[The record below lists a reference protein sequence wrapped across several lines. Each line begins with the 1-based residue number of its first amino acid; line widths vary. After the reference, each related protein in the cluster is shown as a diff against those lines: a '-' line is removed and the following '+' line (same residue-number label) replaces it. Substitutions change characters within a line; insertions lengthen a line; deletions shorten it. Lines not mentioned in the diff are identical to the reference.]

1 MNADTRRYF
10 CVHPSIYLLPSARQL
25 RDCRQSRKGALARPS
40 AVNIT
45 IAQGTTIVTNVDAL
59 LSEQNNGLGFSNN
72 FNNNQIWK
80 GPLNCVSFARSDIKE
95 KLLNLNK
102 PCYIVKFADK
112 IGVTNEGYVSPTENG
127 KTGQVELLTS
137 VPSISTQ
144 NLGDPS
150 FLSFHGVKYAY
161 ATGAMAGGIASE
173 EMVIALGKAKIL
185 SSFGAGGLSPNRLE
199 TAINR
204 IQEALHS
211 APYAFNLIHSPNEP
225 AIERRA
231 VDLYLKYGVRTVEA
245 SAFLDLTPNIVY
257 YRAAGLSLNAANQI
271 EIKNKVIA
279 KISRREVA
287 SKFLQPAPQKIL
299 TELVA
304 QGLISELQAT
314 LAAKLPMADDIT
326 VEADSGGHTDNRP
339 LVCLLPSILA
349 LRDEIQQKYHYS
361 QPVRVGVAGGIATPQ
376 SALAGFMM
384 GAAYV
389 VTGSVNQSCVEAGSC
404 QHTKQLLAQAD
415 MADVM
420 MAPAADMF
428 EMGVKL
434 QVLKRGTMFP
444 MRAQKLYELYRT
456 YDSIDDI
463 PLVER
468 EKLEKQVFRTTLAQ
482 VWEET
487 VTYLSQ
493 RNPEKL
499 GKAVNNPKIKMA
511 AIFRWY
517 LGLSSRWSHSG
528 EKGREV
534 DYQIWCGPAMGS
546 FNDWVRGSY
555 LSEPNN
561 RHVVDVANHI
571 MTGAA
576 FLYRIQ
582 SLKIQGLQI
591 QDDYTQYYPVHST
604 LEVCQ

>member
-1 MNADTRRYF
+1 M
-10 CVHPSIYLLPSARQL
+10 QL
-25 RDCRQSRKGALARPS
+25 AISNLKSKIG
-40 AVNIT
+40 I
-45 IAQGTTIVTNVDAL
+45 IQGITIVTTVNAVIG
-59 LSEQNNGLGFSNN
+59 EHNNGLGFYAN
-72 FNNNQIWK
+72 FNYNQIWK
-80 GPLNCVSFARSDIKE
+80 GRLDCVSFARADLKD
-95 KLLNLNK
+95 KLLNLDK
-102 PCYIVKFADK
+102 PCYIVKVGGK
-112 IGVTNEGYVSPTENG
+112 IGVTNEGYLCPADNSN
-127 KTGQVELLTS
+127 TGQVELLTA
-137 VPSISTQ
+137 VPPISTQ
-144 NLGDPS
+144 NLGDPN

-161 ATGAMAGGIASE
+161 ATGAMAGGIAST

-185 SSFGAGGLSPNRLE
+185 SSFGAGGLSPNSLE
-199 TAINR
+199 AAIKC
-204 IQEALHS
+204 IQNELGS
-211 APYAFNLIHSPNEP
+211 GPYAFNLIHSPNDP

-231 VDLYLKYGVRTVEA
+231 VDLYLKYGVRTIEA
-245 SAFLDLTPNIVY
+245 SAFLDLTSNIVY
-257 YRAAGLSLNAANQI
+257 YRASGLGLNAANQI

-287 SKFLQPAPQKIL
+287 SKFLQPAPPKIL
-299 TELVA
+299 KELVE

-314 LAAKLPMADDIT
+314 LAAKLPIADDIT

-349 LRDEIQQKYHYS
+349 LRDEIQEKYRYS
-361 QPVRVGVAGGIATPQ
+361 TPVRVGVAGGIATPQ

-389 VTGSVNQSCVEAGSC
+389 MTGSINQSCVEAGSC
-404 QHTKQLLAQAD
+404 QHTKELLAQAE

-444 MRAQKLYELYRT
+444 LRAQKLYEIYRN
-456 YDSIDDI
+456 YDSIEDI
-463 PLVER
+463 PIPER
-468 EKLEKQVFRTTLAQ
+468 EKLEKQIFRKTLAQ
-482 VWEET
+482 VWEES
-487 VTYLSQ
+487 VAYLSQ
-493 RNPEKL
+493 KNPERL

-511 AIFRWY
+511 VIFRWY
-517 LGLSSRWSHSG
+517 LGLSSRWSSSG

-561 RHVVDVANHI
+561 RRVVDVANHI
-571 MTGAA
+571 MTGSA

-591 QDDYTQYYPVHST
+591 QDNYSQYCPVRST
-604 LEVCQ
+604 LEVCK